1 MYCLKNI
8 DRVVMPND
16 IVKLYTHLYPF
27 IGRNDTML
35 KTVSKDFDV
44 LVGETIRLDTGFAIR
59 LFGVDL
65 PEARFKSLVVK
76 DAAAKNKTERF
87 VKNVKRAFEKIH
99 NDTDTFELRETEMR
113 DLLRFLYHDVEPETR
128 LRHAKTERKREKTTN
143 LLSSHHPTKREALET
158 LIDDF
163 RHLLSKSDF
172 EPIFLCVNF
181 YVDFINLK
189 PFVVHND
196 VIGLLTLYLLLLSHG
211 VKSLHLASFFEL
223 LYKHHDKLHKHT
235 QEASRNWEEGLA
247 NVMTLHRFILQ
258 KLLESYQGLH
268 ELLRNYTFD
277 QETNKSDYIEN
288 TINKLDDVFSK
299 DDIRRAHPTISD
311 STINRTLRRLR
322 DEKRIRPLG
331 KGRSAKW
338 MKLYKSQKK
347 SSIYEQITLK
357 V

>member
-8 DRVVMPND
+8 ERVVMPND
-16 IVKLYTHLYPF
+16 IVKLYTQLYPF
-27 IGRNDTML
+27 IGRNDAML
-35 KTVSKDFDV
+35 KTVSKDHDV
-44 LVGETIRLDTGFAIR
+44 LVGETIRLDTAFAMR
-59 LFGVDL
+59 LFGVELAD
-65 PEARFKSLVVK
+65 PRFKSLVVK
-76 DAAAKNKTERF
+76 DAGAKNKTERF
-87 VKNVKRAFEKIH
+87 VKNLKRAFDKIH
-99 NDTDTFELRETEMR
+99 KETNTFELRETEIR
-113 DLLRFLYHDVEPETR
+113 DLLHFLYRDVEPDAR
-128 LRHAKTERKREKTTN
+128 LRHAKTERKREKTTD

-163 RHLLSKSDF
+163 RRLLAKSDF
-172 EPIFLCVNF
+172 EPIFLSVNF
-181 YVDFINLK
+181 YIDFINLK
-189 PFVVHND
+189 PFLVHND
-196 VIGLLTLYLLLLSHG
+196 VIGLMTLYVLLLSHG

-223 LYKHHDKLHKHT
+223 MYKQQDRLEKHT

-258 KLLESYQGLH
+258 KLLESYQSLH

-277 QETNKSDYIEN
+277 QETNKSDYVEN

-311 STINRTLRRLR
+311 STINRTLRRMR

-347 SSIYEQITLK
+347 ASLYEQITLK